1 MGVSA
6 VQAGTC
12 ITVAFRQC
20 AAVRSRVRSAR
31 TKADRAL
38 RNATMHIH
46 YPCAQSKISTL
57 RVVRSAR
64 RSEVQVELPVKL
76 LRETRLLPIEWSG
89 RYFRRII
96 YRVDL
101 YGLLFFCLI
110 N

>member
-12 ITVAFRQC
+12 ITGAFRQC

-31 TKADRAL
+31 TKADGVS

-57 RVVRSAR
+57 RIVWSPGEVNFKWTIRQIATTNASLRTCQRS
-64 RSEVQVELPVKL
+64 
-76 LRETRLLPIEWSG
+76 
-89 RYFRRII
+89 RYSRRII
-96 YRVDL
+96 YRAGL
-101 YGLLFFCLI
+101 YDSLLFFG
-110 N
+110 